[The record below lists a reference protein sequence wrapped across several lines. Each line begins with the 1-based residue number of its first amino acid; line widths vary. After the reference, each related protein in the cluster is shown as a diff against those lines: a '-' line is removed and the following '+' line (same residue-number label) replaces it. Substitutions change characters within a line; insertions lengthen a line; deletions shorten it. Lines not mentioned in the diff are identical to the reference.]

1 MIEICIWGT
10 QMFGETDEVPGL
22 LSVQTKFFH
31 VQLLPLWPIQT
42 YLVLKGRTNRAVE
55 IPMSRKSIMVARIR
69 YIGGIV
75 VLATLMVLLVIIFG
89 YNDLGIAPAGMSI
102 FGDKELGINPAGK
115 GSVAAAFVFLG
126 LACGLQY
133 LLMTHG
139 SLRHA
144 SHERAGELCSALG
157 PTGGAALRR
166 IVDRNFQQRVGIVTA
181 VAVVQDDGNG
191 EEGGGLGGGEAF
203 NDLEFTEI
211 FPSDNYD
218 DAAPDDKRKTDGG
231 GQLPMAKVL
240 EVV

>member
-1 MIEICIWGT
+1 MIIFGT
-10 QMFGETDEVPGL
+10 RMFGGTDAVPDL
-22 LSVQTKFFH
+22 FFVQTKFFH
-31 VQLLPLWPIQT
+31 VNFLPLWPIQT
-42 YLVLKGRTNRAVE
+42 YLVLQGRTTRAVA
-55 IPMSRKSIMVARIR
+55 IPMSGKSIMVAWIR
-69 YIGGIV
+69 CIGGIV
-75 VLATLMVLLVIIFG
+75 VLAALVLLMVAIFG
-89 YNDLGIAPAGMSI
+89 DNDLGIAPAG
-102 FGDKELGINPAGK
+102 KRPA
-115 GSVAAAFVFLG
+115 AAAFVFFG
-126 LACGLQY
+126 LSCGLQY

-139 SLRHA
+139 SLRRA